1 MKEELEQMI
10 KFLESDDYK
19 RAQEIAKK
27 SIKEMVEIQDKAE
40 KFDQM
45 KVILESFFAEEAAES
60 NMNDYVLCYETLG
73 QLCDISRDTSE
84 KRIPEES

>member
-60 NMNDYVLCYETLG
+60 NMNDYVL
-73 QLCDISRDTSE
+73 DISRDTSE